1 MAPAEDPQLL
11 TYVIVQQ
18 PKLKAGEIGSD
29 PVSKLFTSIM
39 DNSLRYMNIVPSGED
54 IVEPTVIRDY
64 TGKDSAEAIV
74 KLQEDGFV
82 PEIIGEGGKID
93 IQYPYAGTKLVEGS
107 VVLLQTKGV
116 TALPDFTGWSK
127 KMVLS
132 YKMLSGLDL
141 RLNGDGYVTE
151 QSLSKGSVI
160 GLDDP
165 VVIKL
170 QSPSEIYKPV
180 EEDTEEE
187 SVVGG

>member
-1 MAPAEDPQLL
+1 MAPARRPAVI

-39 DNSLRYMNIVPSGED
+39 DNSLRYMNIVPNGED

-82 PEIIGEGGKID
+82 PEIIGEGGEID
-93 IQYPYAGTKLVEGS
+93 IPISICRYETQWKAQSSYCKQKVRLHCLIS
-107 VVLLQTKGV
+107 
-116 TALPDFTGWSK
+116 PDGRK
-127 KMVLS
+127 KWCFRLKC
-132 YKMLSGLDL
+132 YLGLIL

-160 GLDDP
+160 GLEDP
-165 VVIKL
+165 VVI
-170 QSPSEIYKPV
+170 QVAIAF
-180 EEDTEEE
+180 
-187 SVVGG
+187 